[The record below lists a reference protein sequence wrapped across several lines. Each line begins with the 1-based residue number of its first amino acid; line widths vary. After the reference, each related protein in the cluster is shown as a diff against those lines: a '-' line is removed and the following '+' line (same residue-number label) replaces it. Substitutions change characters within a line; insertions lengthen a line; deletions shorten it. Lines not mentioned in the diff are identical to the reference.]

1 MKGWLRRTARA
12 HPRGNRIDANRERFE
27 VGRRW
32 LMMCR
37 VGRAMG
43 SCGHTPQ
50 ATEDASDAT
59 AAEGVTYA
67 SRKKAQSALRALYDD
82 LGQLGFQQ
90 QHVEA
95 VLQHQATQ
103 AMPSQEAALHW
114 LCLNVPP
121 DQLPAKFVSRSRA
134 IAAAG
139 ACVCPTRLGPETH
152 SPGESSLPQPSR
164 RRPCTPRHDATA
176 GQCL

>member
-1 MKGWLRRTARA
+1 VAYDVWLVACD
-12 HPRGNRIDANRERFE
+12 GC
-27 VGRRW
+27 V
-32 LMMCR
+32 
-37 VGRAMG
+37 
-43 SCGHTPQ
+43 STPQ
-50 ATEDASDAT
+50 ATEEAGDAT

-90 QHVEA
+90 QHVQA
-95 VLQHQATQ
+95 ALQHQATQ
-103 AMPSQEAALHW
+103 AMPSLEAALHW

-139 ACVCPTRLGPETH
+139 AFVRTRLGHTRRARCL
-152 SPGESSLPQPSR
+152 SLATSIAPS
-164 RRPCTPRHDATA
+164 
-176 GQCL
+176 